1 MNQSIHE
8 IIRDAEN
15 NYIFGTTKLGN
26 YVDFQMHD
34 TIEKIAAYYYSKHT
48 SGEKDSL
55 GREKPF
61 FNIVVAA
68 TNIWYR
74 ATDIDR
80 KDINISASKSG
91 GMILSFLGSV
101 LLQNWMRKQ
110 RFGVFLNQWGRT
122 LAQYGS
128 AVSKFV
134 EKDGELICS
143 VIPWNRII
151 CDPVDFYALPM
162 IEKIY
167 KTPAQLRKIK
177 EYDQDAVENLIAA
190 TTTRKTLQGQTKDLK
205 SDFIELF
212 EVHGELPLALLKKEP
227 KDEDWKEYRQQVHV
241 VSYVQN
247 KSGQYDDFTLYKG
260 KEKKN
265 PYMLHHLIE
274 EDGRTLAIGAIEYLF
289 DAQWM
294 QNHSIKN
301 MKDTLDIASKLVF
314 QTSDGTYVNRNILSA
329 VETGDILIHKTNEP
343 LTQLNNSKA
352 DIVAFQNFANQWK
365 VLAQE
370 ITSTPDSLRGNT
382 LPSGTPYSLGAYLG
396 QQASSLFE
404 VMTENKGLAIEDMLR
419 EFVIPNL
426 KTKMNTKEEVAAIL
440 QDHDI
445 QKIDAMYIPKEAIK
459 RYNQQ
464 AKEAVLNAEIPPMF
478 DQKTM
483 EEQIKQ
489 ELAPLGNQR
498 FFTPEDVNWNVALKD
513 LEWEAE
519 VNITNENKD
528 KQAVLT
534 TLSTILQSVASNP
547 AILQDPNAKLI
558 FNKILNTVG
567 NVSPIELS
575 MAGNKPMP
583 AAVGDGAIIK

>member
-48 SGEKDSL
+48 SGDKDSL
-55 GREKPF
+55 GRDKPF

-80 KDINISASKSG
+80 KDVNISATKSSG
-91 GMILSFLGSV
+91 IVLSFLGTV
-101 LLQNWMRKQ
+101 LLQNWMRKA
-110 RFGVFLNQWGRT
+110 RFGVYLNQWGRI

-134 EKDGELICS
+134 ETDGELLCS

-151 CDPVDFYALPM
+151 CDPVDFNALPM

-177 EYDQDAVENLIAA
+177 EYDQTVVESLISA

-212 EVHGELPLALLKKEP
+212 EVHGELPVALLKKEP

-247 KSGQYDDFTLYKG
+247 KSGEYDDFTLYKG

-301 MKDTLDIASKLVF
+301 MKDTLDLASKLIF
-314 QTSDGTYVNRNILSA
+314 QTADPVFAGRNVLSA
-329 VETGDILIHKTNEP
+329 IETGDILIHKENLP
-343 LTQLNNSKA
+343 LTQINNSKA
-352 DIVAFQNFANQWK
+352 DIVAFQNFSNQWK

-370 ITSTPDSLRGNT
+370 ITSTPDALRGNT

-396 QQASSLFE
+396 QQANSLFE

-419 EFVIPNL
+419 EFIIPHL
-426 KTKMNTKEEVAAIL
+426 KTKMDTKDEVAAIL

-445 QKIDAMYIPKEAIK
+445 QKIDAIYIPKEAIR
-459 RYNQQ
+459 RYNSQ
-464 AKEAVLNAEIPPMF
+464 AKEMVLNGQMPPVFNQAEIEN
-478 DQKTM
+478 QVRS
-483 EEQIKQ
+483 
-489 ELAPLGNQR
+489 ELSPLGNQR
-498 FFTPEDVNWNVALKD
+498 FFTPEDITWNEALKN

-528 KQAVLT
+528 KQAALT
-534 TLSTILQSVASNP
+534 TLSTILQSIASNP

-575 MAGNKPMP
+575 MAGNKPTP
-583 AAVGDGAIIK
+583 AVVGDGAIIK

>member
-1 MNQSIHE
+1 MTQSIHE
-8 IIRDAEN
+8 IIREAEN
-15 NYIFGTTKLGN
+15 NYIYGTTKLGD

-445 QKIDAMYIPKEAIK
+445 QKIDAMYIPKEAIR
-459 RYNQQ
+459 RYNNK
-464 AKEAVLNAEIPPMF
+464 AKDMALSGEIPPVF
-478 DQKTM
+478 NQIA
-483 EEQIKQ
+483 EEEAIRQ
-489 ELAPLGNQR
+489 ELATLGNQR
-498 FFTPEDVNWNVALKD
+498 FFTPGEVNWNEALKD